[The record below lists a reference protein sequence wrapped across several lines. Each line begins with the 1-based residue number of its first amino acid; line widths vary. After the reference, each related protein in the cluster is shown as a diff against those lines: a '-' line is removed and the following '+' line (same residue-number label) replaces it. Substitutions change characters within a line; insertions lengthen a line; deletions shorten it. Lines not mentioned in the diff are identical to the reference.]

1 MGDEAELEQMELEEK
16 GGLGLQNVKDGPH
29 DNIIVMGFDIGP
41 TTCSS
46 RPVRNSTNHRVHGVH
61 VQARTCVSS
70 LILPC

>member
-1 MGDEAELEQMELEEK
+1 MGLEEK
-16 GGLGLQNVKDGPH
+16 GGLGLQNVKDGPQ
-29 DNIIVMGFDIGP
+29 DNIIVMDGLRYRPDE
-41 TTCSS
+41 CSS